1 MEYREWSSPIWCPGH
16 LLLGSVNDGP
26 MPAINE
32 PTMHELLWEW
42 FSDRGYH
49 VSAEV
54 SIENGRIDLIAH
66 DTETDEYLGIEIK
79 DQDREAEQ
87 STIPS
92 AFEGVGEETLQ
103 TREDF
108 DWDNYW
114 QQLHRYQTSGYL
126 DRLYFASQRPKSIF
140 EVLDEAPVSQVA
152 LDRADTVKETYRDS
166 PADIAD
172 IGAIQLPGPHGEGSI
187 EIVREAGALHR
198 ERTPSMSQSNEQWV
212 QHHMWKHLDG
222 IREGVLPNRSNM
234 AFRRIDVVVFTG
246 PQDPTE
252 VYKRQP
258 ECDIIGVEAK
268 GQGVVQ
274 GDTAAI
280 EHQLTDYLDSGALT
294 RLYLAVPAGDKA
306 EALSL
311 LQDTKAG
318 TQSRLDKIGL
328 YTVDEA
334 GTVKK
339 VKEAD
344 QVTLRY
350 DGIHTKEGYVTD
362 IIWGYGGDW
371 DQEKQYY
378 SVFEMR
384 S

>member
-1 MEYREWSSPIWCPGH
+1 
-16 LLLGSVNDGP
+16 
-26 MPAINE
+26 
-32 PTMHELLWEW
+32 
-42 FSDRGYH
+42 
-49 VSAEV
+49 
-54 SIENGRIDLIAH
+54 
-66 DTETDEYLGIEIK
+66 
-79 DQDREAEQ
+79 
-87 STIPS
+87 
-92 AFEGVGEETLQ
+92 
-103 TREDF
+103 
-108 DWDNYW
+108 
-114 QQLHRYQTSGYL
+114 
-126 DRLYFASQRPKSIF
+126 
-140 EVLDEAPVSQVA
+140 
-152 LDRADTVKETYRDS
+152 
-166 PADIAD
+166 
-172 IGAIQLPGPHGEGSI
+172 
-187 EIVREAGALHR
+187 
-198 ERTPSMSQSNEQWV
+198 MSQSNERWV

-234 AFRRIDVVVFTG
+234 AFRRIDLAVFTG

-280 EHQLTDYLDSGALT
+280 EQQLTDYLDSGALT
-294 RLYLAVPAGDKA
+294 RLYLAVPAEDKA
-306 EALSL
+306 EALAL

-334 GTVKK
+334 GTVEK
-339 VKEAD
+339 VEEAD

-371 DQEKQYY
+371 NQEKQYY
-378 SVFEMR
+378 SLFEMR